1 MSERRVRVRFAP
13 SPTGDL
19 HVGGARTAL
28 FNWLFARHLG
38 GTFILRI
45 EDTDRKRL
53 VGQSISGI
61 LESLSWLGL
70 TWDEGPGVEVPYA
83 PYFQS
88 ERLELYREQVD
99 QLVRSG
105 AVYACF
111 CSPERLEQLRE
122 AQMARG
128 VPPGYD
134 RHCRNLTVDQVK
146 ALRAEGINPVIRFK
160 MPDSGTTTVVDVL
173 RGEISYEN
181 RLLEDAVLMK
191 SGGFPTYHL
200 ANVVDDHFMKISHVL
215 RGEEWIPSAPLHL
228 QLYRAFGWEPP
239 VFAHLPLILNPNG
252 KGKLS
257 KRQGAVGVLEYKQNG
272 YVPEALINYLALVG
286 WSYDHQ
292 REIFSR
298 EDLIELFSLER
309 VSPSP
314 ARFNFEKLAWINQY
328 YINHIL
334 TLDDVARRCVP
345 YLQAAGLVT
354 EEAGD
359 PDSQAFS
366 YVREVVALVKDR
378 LKVLTEVADLTAFF
392 FTEGTEDYSAETLIP
407 RKTRTEVVL
416 NALERAR
423 VSLSDADF
431 GSEADLEERLR
442 GLAEELGLK
451 AGQLFM
457 PIRVAVTGRTI
468 SPGLFETLR
477 VLGKDRSLTRLDTA
491 AEKLRHTIDQ
501 PSAAP

>member
-1 MSERRVRVRFAP
+1 MSERPVRVRFAP

-38 GTFILRI
+38 GDFILRI

-70 TWDEGPGVEVPYA
+70 NWDEGPGVEGPYA

-88 ERLELYREQVD
+88 ERLELYREHVD
-99 QLVRSG
+99 VLVRSG
-105 AVYACF
+105 AAYTCF
-111 CSPERLEQLRE
+111 CSSERLAQIRE

-128 VPPGYD
+128 EPPGYD
-134 RHCRNLTVDQVK
+134 RHCRGLTPSQVEE
-146 ALRAEGINPVIRFK
+146 LRAEGITQVIRFK
-160 MPDSGTTTVVDVL
+160 MPDAGTTTVVDVL
-173 RGEISYEN
+173 RGEITYEN
-181 RLLEDAVLMK
+181 RLLEDVVLMK
-191 SGGFPTYHL
+191 SDGFPTYHL
-200 ANVVDDHFMKISHVL
+200 ANIVDDHFMKISHVL
-215 RGEEWIPSAPLHL
+215 RGEEWIPSAPLHH

-239 VFAHLPLILNPNG
+239 IFAHLPLILNPNG

-257 KRQGAVGVLEYKQNG
+257 KRESAVGVMEYKQNG
-272 YVPEALINYLALVG
+272 YVPEALINYLVLVG
-286 WSYDHQ
+286 WSYDDQ
-292 REIFSR
+292 REIFSLD
-298 EDLIELFSLER
+298 DLVELFSLER

-314 ARFNFEKLAWINQY
+314 ARFSFEKLDWMNQY

-334 TLDDVARRCVP
+334 TLDDVTRRCVP

-354 EEAGD
+354 GAAWDPASEE
-359 PDSQAFS
+359 FS
-366 YVREVVALVKDR
+366 AVRAVVALVKDR

-392 FTEGTEDYSAETLIP
+392 FTEGTEDYAIESLIP
-407 RKTRTEVVL
+407 RKIDPEVVL

-423 VSLSDADF
+423 ASLSEADF
-431 GSEADLEERLR
+431 DDEADLEVLLR

-451 AGQLFM
+451 AGQVFM
-457 PIRVAVTGRTI
+457 PIRVAVTGRTV

-477 VLGKDRSLTRLDTA
+477 VLGKDRSLVRLGRAVD
-491 AEKLRHTIDQ
+491 KLRHLIEQTHSVD
-501 PSAAP
+501 

>member
-1 MSERRVRVRFAP
+1 MSEKPVRVRFAP

-28 FNWLFARHLG
+28 FNWLFARRHG
-38 GTFILRI
+38 GDFILRI
-45 EDTDRKRL
+45 EDTDQKRL
-53 VGQSISGI
+53 VGQSIAGI
-61 LESLSWLGL
+61 LESLTWLGL
-70 TWDEGPGVEVPYA
+70 TWDEGPGVEGPHA

-88 ERLELYREQVD
+88 ERLDLYREHVD
-99 QLVRSG
+99 RLVSEG
-105 AVYACF
+105 AAYACF
-111 CSPERLEQLRE
+111 CSPERLAELRE

-134 RHCRNLTVDQVK
+134 RYCRTLTVDQI
-146 ALRAEGINPVIRFK
+146 AELRAQGITPVIRFK
-160 MPDSGTTTVVDVL
+160 MPDSGTTTVVDAL

-181 RLLEDAVLMK
+181 RLLEDTVLMK
-191 SGGFPTYHL
+191 SDGFPTYHL
-200 ANVVDDHFMKISHVL
+200 ANVVDDHLMEISHVM

-239 VFAHLPLILNPNG
+239 ALVHLPLILNPNG

-292 REIFSR
+292 REIFSVD
-298 EDLIELFSLER
+298 DLIELFSLER

-314 ARFNFEKLAWINQY
+314 ARFSFEKLAWMNQY

-334 TLDDVARRCVP
+334 SLDDVARRCVP

-354 EEAGD
+354 EAAGE
-359 PDSQAFS
+359 PGSAEFN
-366 YVREVVALVKDR
+366 YAREVIALVKDR
-378 LKVLTEVADLTAFF
+378 LKVLTEVAELTAFF
-392 FTEGTEDYSAETLIP
+392 FTEGTEDYEVSSLVP
-407 RKTRTEVVL
+407 RKTDPKVVL

-423 VSLSDADF
+423 ERLGGADF
-431 GSEADLEERLR
+431 DNEADLEERLR

-457 PIRVAVTGRTI
+457 PIRVAVTGRSV

-477 VLGKDRSLTRLDTA
+477 VLGKDRSLARLDTA
-491 AEKLRHTIDQ
+491 AGKLRGSIE
-501 PSAAP
+501 

>member
-1 MSERRVRVRFAP
+1 MSERPVRVRFAP

-28 FNWLFARHLG
+28 FNWLFARRYG
-38 GTFILRI
+38 GEFILRI

-53 VGQSISGI
+53 VGQSIAGI
-61 LESLSWLGL
+61 LDSLNWLGL
-70 TWDEGPGVEVPYA
+70 TWDEGPGVEGPCA

-88 ERLELYREQVD
+88 ERLELYREHVD
-99 QLVRSG
+99 QLVRAG
-105 AVYACF
+105 AAYACF

-134 RHCRNLTVDQVK
+134 RSCRSLTVEQIEE
-146 ALRAEGINPVIRFK
+146 LRAQGITPVIRFK
-160 MPDSGTTTVVDVL
+160 MPDSDSTTVVDVL
-173 RGEISYEN
+173 RGEIRYEN
-181 RLLEDAVLMK
+181 RLLEDAVMMK
-191 SGGFPTYHL
+191 SDGFPTYHL
-200 ANVVDDHFMKISHVL
+200 ANVVDDHFMGISHVM
-215 RGEEWIPSAPLHL
+215 RGEEWIPSAPLHM

-239 VFAHLPLILNPNG
+239 ILAHLPLILNPNG

-257 KRQGAVGVLEYKQNG
+257 KRQGAVGVLEYKQQG

-292 REIFSR
+292 REIFSID
-298 EDLIELFSLER
+298 DLVELFSLER

-314 ARFNFEKLAWINQY
+314 ARFSFEKLAWMNQH

-354 EEAGD
+354 EAAGD
-359 PDSQAFS
+359 PDSSEFGF
-366 YVREVVALVKDR
+366 VRDVVALVKDR
-378 LKVLTEVADLTAFF
+378 LKLLTEVSELTAFF
-392 FTEGTEDYSAETLIP
+392 FTEGTEDYAVESLIP
-407 RKTRTEVVL
+407 RKTTPEAVL

-423 VSLSDADF
+423 ESLGEADF
-431 GSEADLEERLR
+431 SNEADLEERLR

-457 PIRVAVTGRTI
+457 PIRVAITGRTV

-477 VLGKDRSLTRLDTA
+477 VLGQDRSLARVDTA
-491 AEKLRHTIDQ
+491 IEKLRRSIL
-501 PSAAP
+501 